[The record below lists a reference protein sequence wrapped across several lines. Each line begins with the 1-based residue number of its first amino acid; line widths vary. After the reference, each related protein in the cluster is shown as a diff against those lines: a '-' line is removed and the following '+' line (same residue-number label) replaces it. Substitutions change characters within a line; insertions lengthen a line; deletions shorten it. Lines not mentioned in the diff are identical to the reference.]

1 MQFPKGHFVFLDL
14 ETTGGKAS
22 ADRVTEVAL
31 IEVFDGEVIDQ
42 YQSLVNPEIPISQF
56 ITNLTGI
63 DDEMVADAPVFADI
77 AEDLL
82 SKLLGKTLVA
92 HNARFDHSF
101 LKNEFRRIGLD
112 YRTKV
117 LCTVKLSRILMP
129 ELGKHSLDNLIHV
142 HGLFVESRHR
152 AMGDTDL
159 LIQLMS
165 KWTKHFGAEHVQKI
179 IQLQLKT
186 ASLPPHLNQA
196 DVDSLPTKPGVYF
209 FYDEK
214 DTLLYVGKS
223 VNIRDRVKSHF
234 SNDHVSDKEL
244 EMSVQI
250 RRIDCQI
257 CAGDLSAQLREAQL
271 IKERRPI
278 YNRQLRGSQS
288 PWYFEL
294 SKNKQDYFT
303 VRIRNTKTIAIEKLD
318 AIFGIFRSKK
328 MATNTLQKIV
338 EDYALCHRFSGLEK
352 SRSGPCFA
360 HQLKQ
365 CLGSCAG
372 KESSED
378 YNARVSNAMAV
389 WSLDVWPYEESIIL
403 KELGSEDDD
412 VGQFHLIDQWCLL
425 GSGGSLGELKKI
437 QENKA
442 DSASSNELCF
452 EYDTYKILSKF
463 LDSTNPSIEILS

>member
-1 MQFPKGHFVFLDL
+1 MQFPNGHFVFLDL

-22 ADRVTEVAL
+22 GDRITEVAL

-42 YQSLVNPEIPISQF
+42 YQSLVNPETSISQF

-92 HNARFDHSF
+92 HNVRFDHSF

-117 LCTVKLSRILMP
+117 LCTVKLSRMLMP
-129 ELGKHSLDNLIHV
+129 ELVKHSLDNLIHV

-165 KWTKHFGAEHVQKI
+165 KWVKHFGVEPLQKI
-179 IQLQLKT
+179 IHLQLKT
-186 ASLPPHLNQA
+186 ASLPPHLKQA

-214 DTLLYVGKS
+214 NTLLYVGKS

-234 SNDHVSDKEL
+234 NNDHVSDKEL
-244 EMSVQI
+244 EMSAQI
-250 RRIDCQI
+250 TRIDSEV

-271 IKERRPI
+271 IKELRPI
-278 YNRQLRGSQS
+278 YNRQLRGTQS
-288 PWYFEL
+288 PWHFEL
-294 SKNKQDYFT
+294 VKNKQDYFT
-303 VRIRNTKTIAIEKLD
+303 LQIKNTKTIAIEKLNTL
-318 AIFGIFRSKK
+318 FGIFRSKK
-328 MATNTLQKIV
+328 MATNTLRKIV

-365 CLGSCAG
+365 CLGCCAG
-372 KESSED
+372 KETPES
-378 YNARVSNAMAV
+378 YNARVLSAMAV
-389 WSLDVWPYEESIIL
+389 WSLDAWPYEGSVIL
-403 KELGSEDDD
+403 REFSEE
-412 VGQFHLIDQWCLL
+412 GAEQFHLIDRWCLL
-425 GSGGSLGELKKI
+425 GSGGSLAALKVV
-437 QENKA
+437 QEKKA
-442 DSASSNELCF
+442 GSASANELRF

-463 LDSTNPSIEILS
+463 LDSAIPSIDVIT